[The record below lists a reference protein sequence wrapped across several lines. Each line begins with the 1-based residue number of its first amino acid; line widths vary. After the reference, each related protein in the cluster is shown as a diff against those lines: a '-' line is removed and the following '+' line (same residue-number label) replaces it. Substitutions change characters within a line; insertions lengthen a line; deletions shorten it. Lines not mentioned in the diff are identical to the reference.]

1 MNVNQPNSESDTYA
15 EIHSLD
21 LDFDNRII
29 YLQGSDPIA
38 GGEEPGVDYRMS
50 SKFIK
55 NINILQL
62 ASKDPIYVHM
72 NTIGGEWAYGMAIF
86 DAIMLAK
93 CHVTIVAY
101 SWARSMSSII
111 FQAAD
116 RRVMMPNAS
125 FMVHWG
131 TSSEDGHYTAVK
143 SSVEFQT
150 KSEKVMIEAYA
161 DRCID
166 GNYFKNNNMNYD
178 QVCEFIIDKITRKS
192 DWWLTAHEAVE
203 FGFADEVAY

>member
-1 MNVNQPNSESDTYA
+1 MASNSDAYTD
-15 EIHSLD
+15 IHELD

-29 YLQGSDPIA
+29 YLHGSDPV

-62 ASKDPIYVHM
+62 ASEEPIYIHM
-72 NTIGGEWAYGMAIF
+72 NTVGGEWSYGMAIF
-86 DAIMLAK
+86 DAINYTK

-116 RRVMMPNAS
+116 KRIMMPNAS

-143 SSVEFQT
+143 SSVEFGA
-150 KSEKVMIEAYA
+150 KSEKIMIEAYA

-166 GNYFKNNNMNYD
+166 GKYFKENNMDYKA
-178 QVCEFIIDKITRKS
+178 VCDFIIDKIDRKS
-192 DWWLTAHEAVE
+192 DWWLTATEAVE
-203 FGFADEVAY
+203 YGFADEVAS